1 MDPFLTRSLV
11 EILDETCAAVQLPNE
26 GTLRAAAA
34 TVANAPSHSISATRV
49 VGVLGSEDLSAFEVF
64 VARLVEEYEIEA
76 SVRVEDGTF
85 AVRFSRP
92 TAIADT

>member
-1 MDPFLTRSLV
+1 MDPRLASSLV
-11 EILDETCAAVQLPNE
+11 EIRDEMYAAVQIPYE

-34 TVANAPSHSISATRV
+34 TVANAPTHSINATRV

-64 VARLVEEYEIEA
+64 VARLVEGYGIEA
-76 SVRVEDGTF
+76 SVCVEDGTF

-92 TAIADT
+92 TGDS